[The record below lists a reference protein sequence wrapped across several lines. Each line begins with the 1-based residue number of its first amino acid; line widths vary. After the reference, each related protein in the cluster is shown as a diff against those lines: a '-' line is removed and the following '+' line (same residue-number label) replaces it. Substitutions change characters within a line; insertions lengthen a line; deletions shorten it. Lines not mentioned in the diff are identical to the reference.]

1 MISIL
6 DLKARSAASVAANA
20 QAPAKAPPP
29 VNAPEPVKAEISTE
43 AEPERTGPEEYE
55 FVLGRRQVAGLSF
68 VATVVLMICVAAAY
82 LAGKS
87 TSVKVVTIQAPAPAP
102 IAAPVQPAPLVVKVA
117 PVVSAPAPVVEPPLF
132 QNPKQGA
139 VYIQMG
145 AVEKGI
151 AVIFAEGLRKRGL
164 PGFVAPGPSEKI
176 FRVLIGPL
184 PDPAS
189 YMKTKSV
196 VDGIG
201 LETFAKRIQD

>member
-6 DLKARSAASVAANA
+6 DLKARAAAPV
-20 QAPAKAPPP
+20 PAKAPAE
-29 VNAPEPVKAEISTE
+29 VPEPVKAEISTE

-87 TSVKVVTIQAPAPAP
+87 TSVKVVTIQAPAPV
-102 IAAPVQPAPLVVKVA
+102 AAPVQPAPLVVKVA